1 MGSFSHTRTLIAEL
15 HLYVKNRET
24 EKEKNDMELKSNKC
38 VMVID
43 EALPLGIIANTAG
56 IMGITLGKYIPETIG
71 PEVVD
76 KSGSSH
82 LGIIQIPVPVLKAD
96 KGKLKEIRE
105 RLYQPEFE
113 CLIVVDFSDVA
124 QSCNV
129 YEDYIQKAS
138 AVEEKDF
145 NYFGVGICGEKK
157 LVNKLTGNLPLLR

>member
-1 MGSFSHTRTLIAEL
+1 
-15 HLYVKNRET
+15 
-24 EKEKNDMELKSNKC
+24 MELKSNKC

-56 IMGITLGKYIPETIG
+56 IMGITLGKHIPEFIG
-71 PEVVD
+71 PKVTD

-96 KGKLKEIRE
+96 REKIKEIRE
-105 RLYQPEFE
+105 RLYQPEFNG
-113 CLIVVDFSDVA
+113 LIVVDFSDVA

-129 YEDYIQKAS
+129 YDDYIQKAA
-138 AVEEKDF
+138 AVEETNF
-145 NYFGVGICGEKK
+145 TYLGIGISGEKK